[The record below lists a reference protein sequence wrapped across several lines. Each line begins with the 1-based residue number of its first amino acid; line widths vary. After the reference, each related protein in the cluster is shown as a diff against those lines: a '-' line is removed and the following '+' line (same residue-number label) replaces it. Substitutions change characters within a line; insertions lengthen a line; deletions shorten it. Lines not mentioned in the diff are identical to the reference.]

1 MAKGWD
7 GWQVKTRIYNFLAG
21 PRHAQPHQSTAASL
35 QRGKKFWRNIVW
47 RNRQREAGQLRNI
60 VECCRNIVGKK
71 IEKYCLE
78 EQRESGQALQFPGA
92 KAFGGFT
99 IKSFLFAS
107 FATERSYDKRGKT
120 IKLKINSEQVSNK
133 I

>member
-1 MAKGWD
+1 MHNLTKALLLHC
-7 GWQVKTRIYNFLAG
+7 NAG
-21 PRHAQPHQSTAASL
+21 KSL
-35 QRGKKFWRNIVW
+35 RNIVW

-60 VECCRNIVGKK
+60 VEYCRKNVGKK

-120 IKLKINSEQVSNK
+120 IKVRINPEHVSKILWIKNLMFVK
-133 I
+133 GKVIC

>member
-21 PRHAQPHQSTAASL
+21 PPHAQPHQSTAATL
-35 QRGKKFWRNIVW
+35 QRWKKF
-47 RNRQREAGQLRNI
+47 
-60 VECCRNIVGKK
+60 
-71 IEKYCLE
+71 EKYCLE
-78 EQRESGQALQFPGA
+78 EQREVGQALQFPGA

-107 FATERSYDKRGKT
+107 FATERSFDKRGKT
-120 IKLKINSEQVSNK
+120 IKVRINSAQVTNK
-133 I
+133 IL

>member
-1 MAKGWD
+1 MHNLTKALLLHCNA
-7 GWQVKTRIYNFLAG
+7 VKSFEKYCLEE
-21 PRHAQPHQSTAASL
+21 
-35 QRGKKFWRNIVW
+35 
-47 RNRQREAGQLRNI
+47 QREAGQLKNI
-60 VECCRNIVGKK
+60 VEYCRNIVGKK

>member
-1 MAKGWD
+1 MSNGQGLGPGT

-21 PRHAQPHQSTAASL
+21 PRHAQPHQSTAATL
-35 QRGKKFWRNIVW
+35 QRWKKF
-47 RNRQREAGQLRNI
+47 
-60 VECCRNIVGKK
+60 
-71 IEKYCLE
+71 EKYCLE
-78 EQRESGQALQFPGA
+78 EQRESGQASQFPGA

-120 IKLKINSEQVSNK
+120 IRVRINSE
-133 I
+133 

>member
-1 MAKGWD
+1 M
-7 GWQVKTRIYNFLAG
+7 
-21 PRHAQPHQSTAASL
+21 
-35 QRGKKFWRNIVW
+35 
-47 RNRQREAGQLRNI
+47 
-60 VECCRNIVGKK
+60 
-71 IEKYCLE
+71 E

-120 IKLKINSEQVSNK
+120 IKVKINSEQVSNEIK
-133 I
+133 SMKNLMFVKGKVICFCISSFYALYQLAQRF